1 MKKTGII
8 VAISITAVTLLS
20 ASIIVFAKTAENK
33 ETEIAYT
40 ESSENSKAISNIDN
54 AEIPENFKD
63 FEPNSDEDKIKA
75 EMADKISN
83 SSEIEIPFESE
94 NKTEIPNQAENSTGI
109 EIPYEEDL
117 DANCNHGNYS
127 EDESNKNDLKA
138 YEILSKYK
146 GSEYARTD
154 FITDYDLDLSYMRE
168 MVKLIESGKLSISEE
183 DILHKYVSRRAYW
196 ITDKSVSKE
205 FEKWMLK

>member
-20 ASIIVFAKTAENK
+20 VSIIVFAKTAENK

-40 ESSENSKAISNIDN
+40 ESSENSKVISSIDN
-54 AEIPENFKD
+54 VEIPENFKD

-75 EMADKISN
+75 EIADKISD
-83 SSEIEIPFESE
+83 SSEIEVPFESE
-94 NKTEIPNQAENSTGI
+94 NKTDLGLDEMNAKYEAE
-109 EIPYEEDL
+109 EE
-117 DANCNHGNYS
+117 
-127 EDESNKNDLKA
+127 ESNKNDLKA

-154 FITDYDLDLSYMRE
+154 FITDYELDLSYMRE
-168 MVKLIESGKLSISEE
+168 MVKLMESGKLSKSEE

-196 ITDKSVSKE
+196 ITDKSVSAE
-205 FEKWMLK
+205 FEKWMLG

>member
-33 ETEIAYT
+33 ETEIAYNG
-40 ESSENSKAISNIDN
+40 SSENSKVISNIDN
-54 AEIPENFKD
+54 VEIPENFKD
-63 FEPNSDEDKIKA
+63 FEQNSDEDKAKA
-75 EMADKISN
+75 EIADKIN
-83 SSEIEIPFESE
+83 DLSE
-94 NKTEIPNQAENSTGI
+94 I

-117 DANCNHGNYS
+117 DGNYS
-127 EDESNKNDLKA
+127 EDEEESNKNDLKA
-138 YEILSKYK
+138 YKILSKYK

-154 FITDYDLDLSYMRE
+154 FITDYELDLSYMRE
-168 MVKLIESGKLSISEE
+168 MVKLMESGKLSKSEE

-196 ITDKSVSKE
+196 ITDKSVSAE
-205 FEKWMLK
+205 FEKWMLG

>member
-20 ASIIVFAKTAENK
+20 VSIIVFAKTAENK

-40 ESSENSKAISNIDN
+40 ESSENSKVISSIDN
-54 AEIPENFKD
+54 VEIPENFKD

-75 EMADKISN
+75 EIADKISD
-83 SSEIEIPFESE
+83 SSEIEVPFESE
-94 NKTEIPNQAENSTGI
+94 NKTEIP
-109 EIPYEEDL
+109 YED
-117 DANCNHGNYS
+117 

-138 YEILSKYK
+138 YGILSKYK
-146 GSEYARTD
+146 GAEYARTD
-154 FITDYDLDLSYMRE
+154 FITDYELDLSYMRE
-168 MVKLIESGKLSISEE
+168 MVKLMESGKLSKSEE

-196 ITDKSVSKE
+196 ITDKSVSAE
-205 FEKWMLK
+205 FEKWMLG

>member
-33 ETEIAYT
+33 ETEIAYN
-40 ESSENSKAISNIDN
+40 ESSENSKTVSGIDYV
-54 AEIPENFKD
+54 EIPEKFND
-63 FEPNSDEDKIKA
+63 FEQNSDEDKAKA
-75 EMADKISN
+75 EIADKIN
-83 SSEIEIPFESE
+83 DLSE
-94 NKTEIPNQAENSTGI
+94 I

-127 EDESNKNDLKA
+127 EDEEESNKNDLKA

-154 FITDYDLDLSYMRE
+154 FITDYNLDLSYMRE
-168 MVKLIESGKLSISEE
+168 MVKLMESGKLPKSEE
-183 DILHKYVSRRAYW
+183 DVLHKYVSRRAYW
-196 ITDKSVSKE
+196 ITDKSVSAE
-205 FEKWMLK
+205 FEKWMLG

>member
-1 MKKTGII
+1 MKKQGII

-40 ESSENSKAISNIDN
+40 ESSENSKVISSIDN
-54 AEIPENFKD
+54 VEIPENFKD
-63 FEPNSDEDKIKA
+63 FEPNPEEDKLKEEVVQKYKKGDLKSLNVANISDIDLSLDEIDAKYEA
-75 EMADKISN
+75 E
-83 SSEIEIPFESE
+83 
-94 NKTEIPNQAENSTGI
+94 
-109 EIPYEEDL
+109 EE
-117 DANCNHGNYS
+117 
-127 EDESNKNDLKA
+127 ESNKNDLKA

-154 FITDYDLDLSYMRE
+154 FITDYELDLSYMRE
-168 MVKLIESGKLSISEE
+168 MVKLMESGKLSKSEE

-196 ITDKSVSKE
+196 ITDKSVSAE
-205 FEKWMLK
+205 FEKWMLG